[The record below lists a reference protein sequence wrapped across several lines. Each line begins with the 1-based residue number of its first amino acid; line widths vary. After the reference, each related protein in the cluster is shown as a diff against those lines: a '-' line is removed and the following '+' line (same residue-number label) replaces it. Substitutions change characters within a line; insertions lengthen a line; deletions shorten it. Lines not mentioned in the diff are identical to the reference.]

1 MNELKI
7 KDVENLIKEII
18 MIYKYLQNIHRG
30 IDRVSRAK
38 SLIDYE
44 EIDGDRLDFLRYQ
57 QINGNYYDE
66 TKNQQRYQYMNNDKQ
81 ANEIIELISEI
92 LLKYMIE
99 KDLKIT

>member
-18 MIYKYLQNIHRG
+18 MIYKYLENIHRG

>member
-18 MIYKYLQNIHRG
+18 MIYKYLVFSLYLYSYKLLENIHRG

-66 TKNQQRYQYMNNDKQ
+66 TKNQ
-81 ANEIIELISEI
+81 
-92 LLKYMIE
+92 
-99 KDLKIT
+99 

>member
-18 MIYKYLQNIHRG
+18 MIYKYLENIHRG
-30 IDRVSRAK
+30 IDIVPRAK

-44 EIDGDRLDFLRYQ
+44 DMDGDRLDLLRYH

-66 TKNQQRYQYMNNDKQ
+66 TKNQ
-81 ANEIIELISEI
+81 
-92 LLKYMIE
+92 
-99 KDLKIT
+99 

>member
-18 MIYKYLQNIHRG
+18 MIYKYLENIHRG

-66 TKNQQRYQYMNNDKQ
+66 TNSQMKVIFNVFKDEDY
-81 ANEIIELISEI
+81 EIYKKI
-92 LLKYMIE
+92 LS
-99 KDLKIT
+99 

>member
-7 KDVENLIKEII
+7 KDVENLIKKII
-18 MIYKYLQNIHRG
+18 MIYKYLENIHRG

-66 TKNQQRYQYMNNDKQ
+66 TKNQQRY
-81 ANEIIELISEI
+81 
-92 LLKYMIE
+92 
-99 KDLKIT
+99 

>member
-18 MIYKYLQNIHRG
+18 MIYKYLENIHRG

-66 TKNQQRYQYMNNDKQ
+66 TKNQYYQNPWKYALPDRSNPYLYKV
-81 ANEIIELISEI
+81 LFKI
-92 LLKYMIE
+92 LHL
-99 KDLKIT
+99 

>member
-18 MIYKYLQNIHRG
+18 MIYKYLENIHRG

-44 EIDGDRLDFLRYQ
+44 EIDADRLDFLRYQ

-66 TKNQQRYQYMNNDKQ
+66 TKNQQRYQYMKNDKQ
-81 ANEIIELISEI
+81 VDEILELISEI
-92 LLKYMIE
+92 LIKYMIE
-99 KDLKIT
+99 KN

>member
-18 MIYKYLQNIHRG
+18 MIYKYPENIHRG